1 MIVETVRDLLLADS
15 AIAGI
20 CQDRIYPA
28 ELPDGCTFPAVVVTK
43 ATGAGEYDLDGDA
56 GLEDSR
62 VQIDSYAVSY
72 ELAVELATKIRRNL
86 SGRGPAA
93 ASGNPC
99 AVQGAF
105 CINDSDMPASAFERS
120 GPRLRRRMLEFR
132 IWNSQI

>member
-15 AIAGI
+15 AIAALVG
-20 CQDRIYPA
+20 DRIYPV
-28 ELPDGCTFPAVVVTK
+28 ELPDGTTFPAVVVSK
-43 ATGAGEYDLDGDA
+43 ATGLGDYTLDGDS

-62 VQIDSYAVSY
+62 VQIDSYAVTY
-72 ELAVELATKIRRNL
+72 EAAIELKTAIRRNL

-99 AVQGAF
+99 AIQGAF
-105 CINDSDMPASAFERS
+105 CINDSDLPASAFERS